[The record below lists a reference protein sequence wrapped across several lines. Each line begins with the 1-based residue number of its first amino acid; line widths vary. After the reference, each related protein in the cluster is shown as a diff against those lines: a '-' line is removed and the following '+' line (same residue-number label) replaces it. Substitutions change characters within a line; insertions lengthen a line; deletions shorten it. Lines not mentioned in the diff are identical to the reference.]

1 MQKSKRTTLLLLS
14 VIAVSAVVVPGLY
27 MNAAKADVTPQQF
40 TDFGSLFTDPTSA
53 GSTIGSMLGGIEG
66 FKGNVLGNIFTLMF
80 KQVLNFEEQE
90 MLPGKNVY
98 VFSANASQLNSST
111 ITRSGSEYYSTYV
124 PYRDNLGNQYWVA
137 VNRSYNVQIT
147 FRQEALVVL
156 ILWDDDGSLVAAIK
170 RVLAV
175 VREAMAYAEEYEAT
189 HGPGSRVEF
198 PQELVEKGAE
208 LITWMLVH
216 INDIITGDEQ
226 IIFQPS
232 YYWSY
237 HLHGSFIETKTW
249 YNYSSPSPYTPIGK
263 PSLSIFPAGAQDD
276 DFMEYLT
283 GADINE
289 PNADFY
295 DSGFLFHLFQLWL
308 QRFQISINMSKLGA
322 LIGWGQDGGNVTGD
336 MLGNLL
342 EGVDIKFTF
351 TQHHLLGGALY
362 EDLDPDGAG
371 PLLPDGKP
379 TVTYETTNWQY
390 TDANGTKN
398 VTLPQTNEFRYKL
411 DLNSTGDPWIMNSPA
426 RVGNA
431 VKWSVQFNNPTLKA
445 IPIGMDDYEAGLG
458 GYAIPLSTTMLK
470 FGFTFEPS
478 FEDVPVPDGSGNV
491 VKTVRLGK
499 GTVKLDQEFGTFNG
513 GTLPVALQ
521 GLDLAV
527 VYFSHI
533 FKFDFSYRSEAN
545 PDVSEETEWYER
557 ADGTLDFLD
566 SSSADYFGQIDI
578 AGPNYQTRSNS
589 YPASTSIIPFA
600 LFQFTYEAER
610 NIANDDFSISQGE
623 SAFRTQ
629 SLYLDI
635 SSAWAFYCVSYPEWD
650 GSALVHD
657 PTFSIFMTLDTEV
670 PWAVILLVVTIGA
683 LVGASILIYLKKQG
697 RF

>member
-1 MQKSKRTTLLLLS
+1 MHKNKRTTLLLLS
-14 VIAVSAVVVPGLY
+14 VIAVSAVVVPGMY

-40 TDFGSLFTDPTSA
+40 QDFGNLFSNPSGV
-53 GSTIGSMLGGIEG
+53 GSTIGGMLGGIEG
-66 FKGNVLGNIFTLMF
+66 FQGNVLGSIFTLMF
-80 KQVLNFEEQE
+80 DQILNFEEQE
-90 MLPGKNVY
+90 MLPGQNVY

-111 ITRSGSEYYSTYV
+111 VTRSGSDYYSTYV
-124 PYRDNLGNQYWVA
+124 PYYDSLGHRYWVA
-137 VNRSYNVQIT
+137 VNRTYDVDIT
-147 FRQEALVVL
+147 FRQEALVVM
-156 ILWDDDGSLVAAIK
+156 ILWDNDGSLVAAIK
-170 RVLAV
+170 KVLAV
-175 VREAMAYAEEYEAT
+175 VKEGIAWAEA
-189 HGPGSRVEF
+189 HGGSMEDV
-198 PQELVEKGAE
+198 PQELIEKASE
-208 LITWMLVH
+208 CITWMLVH

-237 HLHGSFIETKTW
+237 HLNGDFQETKQWWQWNSVSWVTIPTPTGLPNFSTEAQADE
-249 YNYSSPSPYTPIGK
+249 YMQYLASPN
-263 PSLSIFPAGAQDD
+263 
-276 DFMEYLT
+276 
-283 GADINE
+283 INIVDGD
-289 PNADFY
+289 AY

-322 LIGWGQDGGNVTGD
+322 LLGFGQAGGNVTED

-411 DLNSTGDPWIMNSPA
+411 DLNSTGGPWTMNKPA
-426 RVGNA
+426 NVGGA

-445 IPIGMDDYEAGLG
+445 IPIGMDDYKAGLG
-458 GYAIPLSTTMLK
+458 GFAIPLSTTLLK

-478 FEDVPVPDGSGNV
+478 FEDVNVPDKDGNI
-491 VKTVRLGK
+491 VKTVRFGK
-499 GTVKLDQEFGTFNG
+499 GTVKLDQEFGDF

-521 GLDLAV
+521 NLNLAV

-533 FKFDFSYRSEAN
+533 FKFDFSYRSETN
-545 PDVSEETEWYER
+545 PDVSEETDWYER

-566 SSSADYFGQIDI
+566 RSSADYFGQIDI
-578 AGPNYQTRSNS
+578 AGPGYTTGTGGTTV
-589 YPASTSIIPFA
+589 YPAQTQIIPFFM
-600 LFQFTYEAER
+600 FQFAYEAER

-635 SSAWAFYCVSYPEWD
+635 SSAWAFYCVSYPKWD

-657 PTFSIFMTLDTEV
+657 PTFSIFMTLDSEV